1 MPPSAEVLRGKE
13 EGREVRGRRDRRD
26 QARDDDVECA
36 LTPSLVGSPLSPSL
50 RFQRE
55 SRVYEER
62 VPSHSVFGEEFGGE
76 PASSKS
82 NTANQ
87 IHHLN

>member
-1 MPPSAEVLRGKE
+1 MPPSAEVLRGKG
-13 EGREVRGRRDRRD
+13 GREGERQGEERPR
-26 QARDDDVECA
+26 DDVECA
-36 LTPSLVGSPLSPSL
+36 LTPSLVGSPPSLSL

-62 VPSHSVFGEEFGGE
+62 VPSHSVFGEEFGGG

-82 NTANQ
+82 NT
-87 IHHLN
+87 HS